1 MKTGIYNKYYKLGFE
16 HYINKNYL
24 HLQRPDV
31 QTDIF
36 YLAVIG
42 AVIIASIL
50 IGG

>member
-1 MKTGIYNKYYKLGFE
+1 MKAGIYNKYYKLGFE
-16 HYINKNYL
+16 HYINKHYL
-24 HLQRPDV
+24 HLHRPDV

-42 AVIIASIL
+42 IVLVTSIL